1 MNSWK
6 STLLSAWAP
15 PLSTFIIG
23 TGRVVASAPPRKR
36 YRGSPASAAAARATA
51 SETPRIALAP
61 SRDLLGV
68 PSRSIRVRSMA
79 PCSEARAPT
88 SASAMSRLTLETAL
102 RHPLAAPGLAPV
114 AQLHGLEL
122 AGRGAGGNSGAPG
135 GLRVERHL
143 DLDRRVSP
151 RVEDLACVDALDR
164 RHGRGSLPG
173 PRCSRPA
180 RGSAA
185 PKRGGRARG
194 RRAGGA
200 RGRPARTAPRRSSA
214 RPPRGSPGRRSSAR
228 ARRPR
233 ARRRGRAAGACARTE
248 APAGSRAR
256 RRTARPRPSPP
267 HHA

>member
-68 PSRSIRVRSMA
+68 PSRSHQGAIDGPLLGGAGAHQRVGDV
-79 PCSEARAPT
+79 PVDVGDG
-88 SASAMSRLTLETAL
+88 L

-114 AQLHGLEL
+114 AQLRGLEL
-122 AGRGAGGNSGAPG
+122 AGRGAGGHRGAPG

-164 RHGRGSLPG
+164 RHGRGSLLRPHPLAEALRRGAQGELGVDAQAAREVDQREQRLADPALGRLAGRPG
-173 PRCSRPA
+173 PR
-180 RGSAA
+180 SAA
-185 PKRGGRARG
+185 R
-194 RRAGGA
+194 
-200 RGRPARTAPRRSSA
+200 A
-214 RPPRGSPGRRSSAR
+214 RPPRAR
-228 ARRPR
+228 PS
-233 ARRRGRAAGACARTE
+233 GRAAGACARTE

-256 RRTARPRPSPP
+256 RRTARPPPSPP
-267 HHA
+267 PRA

>member
-79 PCSEARAPT
+79 PCSVARAPT
-88 SASAMSRLTLETAL
+88 SAPAMSRLTLATAFAT
-102 RHPLAAPGLAPV
+102 PLPPQASPPSRSSVASNSPVEAPEGTAARP
-114 AQLHGLEL
+114 
-122 AGRGAGGNSGAPG
+122 R

-173 PRCSRPA
+173 PRCSPTRSRKRCAEA
-180 RGSAA
+180 RRASSGSTRRRRARSTSANSASPIQRSAASRVAGSAILCSGSA
-185 PKRGGRARG
+185 PSS
-194 RRAGGA
+194 
-200 RGRPARTAPRRSSA
+200 PAE
-214 RPPRGSPGRRSSAR
+214 R
-228 ARRPR
+228 ARRWSLR
-233 ARRRGRAAGACARTE
+233 A
-248 APAGSRAR
+248 
-256 RRTARPRPSPP
+256 
-267 HHA
+267 